1 MRSSL
6 MDIKKEIRKL
16 AKISE
21 TDYPLMSLYL
31 NTKWEDEK
39 QRGRVRLFV
48 KNELKE
54 AQKLIKEEE
63 KFRKSL
69 QSDSEK
75 IQRYIEGLLHR
86 AYDERFKGI
95 AIFACSGINA
105 FIIYRSS
112 IPFENQFTISSKPS
126 LRQMVQILD
135 ENKSAIAV
143 MVDTDRAKIF
153 EMSLG
158 EIHLESQIESYVP
171 GRHEQG
177 GWSQMRFQRH
187 IREHMHQHHKG
198 VAEQL
203 IKLFDEERCENIV
216 LIGQEHILA
225 TFRALLPERVREKI
239 KGDLSAEFGEEPSSL
254 AQKVIEYLHREYL
267 KEEDTIIEELI
278 ETALARGAAT
288 VGLRDTIE
296 AINRSQV
303 HRLVLDRDL
312 KKKGWQCTKCL
323 TLGEITTLSCP
334 FCNSAIET
342 IDLAE
347 EMVRSVINRDGEV
360 DMVRD
365 HPKLSKYEG
374 VGSML
379 RFKS

>member
-1 MRSSL
+1 
-6 MDIKKEIRKL
+6 MDAKKEIRKL
-16 AKISE
+16 AEIPE
-21 TDYPLMSLYL
+21 TDYPFISLYL

-39 QRGRVRLFV
+39 QRERVRLFV

-54 AQKLIKEEE
+54 AQKLVEDEENI
-63 KFRKSL
+63 RKSL
-69 QSDSEK
+69 QRDSEK
-75 IQRYIEGLLHR
+75 IQRYIDGVIHR
-86 AYDERFKGI
+86 TYDEAVNGI
-95 AIFACSGINA
+95 AIFACSGIDA
-105 FIIYRSS
+105 FMIFRSS
-112 IPFENQFTISSKPS
+112 IPFGNQFTVSSKPS
-126 LRQMVQILD
+126 LRQLVHISD
-135 ENKSAIAV
+135 EYRTAITV

-158 EIHLESQIESYVP
+158 EIHLETQIESYVP

-203 IKLFDEERCENIV
+203 VKLFDDERCDNIV

-239 KGDLSAEFGEEPSSL
+239 KGELSAEFEEESSAL
-254 AQKVIEYLHREYL
+254 AQKVVDYLRGEFL
-267 KEEDTIIEELI
+267 KAEDSIIDGLI
-278 ETALARGAAT
+278 ETALARGSAT

-296 AINRSQV
+296 AINRGQV

-312 KKKGWQCTKCL
+312 KRQGWQCTKCL
-323 TLGEITTLSCP
+323 ALGEITTLSCP

-342 IDLAE
+342 IDLVE
-347 EMVRSVINRDGEV
+347 EMIRSVINRDGEV
-360 DMVRD
+360 DMVKD
-365 HPKLSKYEG
+365 SHKLSKYDG
-374 VGSML
+374 VGAML
-379 RFKS
+379 RFK

>member
-1 MRSSL
+1 
-6 MDIKKEIRKL
+6 MDMKKEIRKL
-16 AKISE
+16 AKIPES
-21 TDYPLMSLYL
+21 DYPFLSLYL

-54 AQKLIKEEE
+54 AQKSIKDEERI
-63 KFRKSL
+63 KKSL
-69 QSDSEK
+69 QTDSEK
-75 IQRYIEGLLHR
+75 IQRYIEGLIHR

-95 AIFACSGINA
+95 AIFACSGIDA

-112 IPFENQFTISSKPS
+112 ISFQNQFTISSKPS
-126 LRQMVQILD
+126 LRQLVQISD

-158 EIHLESQIESYVP
+158 EIHSESQIESYVP

-203 IKLFDEERCENIV
+203 IKLFDEETCENIV
-216 LIGQEHILA
+216 LIGQEHTLA

-239 KGDLSAEFGEEPSSL
+239 KGDLSAEFGEESSRL
-254 AQKVIEYLHREYL
+254 AQKVVEYLHEEYF
-267 KEEDTIIEELI
+267 KEKDTIIEELI
-278 ETALARGAAT
+278 ETALARGAAA

-296 AINRSQV
+296 AINRGQV
-303 HRLVLDRDL
+303 HRLVIDREL
-312 KKKGWQCTKCL
+312 KRQGWQCIKCL
-323 TLGEITTLSCP
+323 ALGEITALRCP
-334 FCNSAIET
+334 FCNSTIET
-342 IDLAE
+342 VDLAE
-347 EMVRSVINRDGEV
+347 EMIRSVINRDGEV
-360 DMVRD
+360 DMIRD
-365 HPKLSKYEG
+365 HPELSKYEG
-374 VGSML
+374 VGAML
-379 RFKS
+379 RFK

>member
-1 MRSSL
+1 

-16 AKISE
+16 AKIPE
-21 TDYPLMSLYL
+21 TDYPFLSLYL

-54 AQKLIKEEE
+54 AQKSIKEEE
-63 KFRKSL
+63 KIRKSL
-69 QSDSEK
+69 QNDSEK
-75 IQRYIEGLLHR
+75 VQRYIEGLIHR

-95 AIFACSGINA
+95 AIFACSGIRT

-126 LRQMVQILD
+126 LRQLVQISD

-203 IKLFDEERCENIV
+203 IKLFDEERWENIV

-225 TFRALLPERVREKI
+225 SFRALLPERVRDKI
-239 KGDLSAEFGEEPSSL
+239 KGDFPAKFEEESSNLAE
-254 AQKVIEYLHREYL
+254 KVIEYLHGEYF
-267 KEEDTIIEELI
+267 KEEHTIVEEVI
-278 ETALARGAAT
+278 ETALARGAAA

-296 AINRSQV
+296 AINRGQV
-303 HRLVLDRDL
+303 HRLILDSDL
-312 KKKGWQCTKCL
+312 KRQGWQCIKCL
-323 TLGEITTLSCP
+323 ALGDITPLSCP

-342 IDLAE
+342 VDLAE
-347 EMVRSVINRDGEV
+347 EMIRSVINRDGEV
-360 DMVRD
+360 DMIKH
-365 HPKLSKYEG
+365 HPELNKYEG
-374 VGSML
+374 VGAML
-379 RFKS
+379 RFK

>member
-1 MRSSL
+1 

-16 AKISE
+16 AKIPE
-21 TDYPLMSLYL
+21 TDYPFLSLYL

-54 AQKLIKEEE
+54 AQKSIKEEE
-63 KFRKSL
+63 KIRKSL
-69 QSDSEK
+69 QNDSEK
-75 IQRYIEGLLHR
+75 VQRYIEGLLHR

-95 AIFACSGINA
+95 AIFACSGIRA

-126 LRQMVQILD
+126 LRQLVQISD

-203 IKLFDEERCENIV
+203 IKLFDEERWENIV

-225 TFRALLPERVREKI
+225 SFRALLPERVRDKI
-239 KGDLSAEFGEEPSSL
+239 KGDFPAKFEEESSNLAE
-254 AQKVIEYLHREYL
+254 KVIEYLHGEYF
-267 KEEDTIIEELI
+267 KEEHTIVEEVI
-278 ETALARGAAT
+278 ETALARGAAA

-296 AINRSQV
+296 AINRGQV
-303 HRLVLDRDL
+303 HRLILDSDL
-312 KKKGWQCTKCL
+312 KRQGWQCIKCL
-323 TLGEITTLSCP
+323 ALGDITPLSCP

-342 IDLAE
+342 VDLAE
-347 EMVRSVINRDGEV
+347 EMIRSVINRDGEV
-360 DMVRD
+360 DMIKH
-365 HPKLSKYEG
+365 HPELNKYEG
-374 VGSML
+374 VGAML
-379 RFKS
+379 RFK

>member
-1 MRSSL
+1 
-6 MDIKKEIRKL
+6 MDSKKEIKKL
-16 AKISE
+16 AKIPE
-21 TDYPLMSLYL
+21 TDYPFISLYL

-39 QRGRVRLFV
+39 QRERVRLFV

-54 AQKLIKEEE
+54 AQKLVKEEE
-63 KFRKSL
+63 KIRKSL
-69 QSDSEK
+69 QRDSEE
-75 IQRYIEGLLHR
+75 IQRYIDGVIHR
-86 AYDERFKGI
+86 TYDEGVNGI
-95 AIFACSGINA
+95 AILACSGIDA

-112 IPFENQFTISSKPS
+112 IPFDNQFTISSKPS
-126 LRQMVQILD
+126 LRQLVQISD
-135 ENKSAIAV
+135 EYRGAIAV

-203 IKLFDEERCENIV
+203 VKLFDDERYENIV

-225 TFRALLPERVREKI
+225 TFRALLPERVKEKI
-239 KGDLSAEFGEEPSSL
+239 KGELSAEFEEESSTL
-254 AQKVIEYLHREYL
+254 AQKVIEYLHGEYL

-288 VGLRDTIE
+288 VGLSDTIE
-296 AINRSQV
+296 AINRGQV
-303 HRLVLDRDL
+303 HRLLLDRDL
-312 KKKGWQCTKCL
+312 KSQGWQCTKCL
-323 TLGEITTLSCP
+323 ALGEITTLSCP

-347 EMVRSVINRDGEV
+347 EMIRSVINRDGEV
-360 DMVRD
+360 DMVKD
-365 HPKLSKYEG
+365 HPKLSKYGG
-374 VGSML
+374 VGAML
-379 RFKS
+379 RFK

>member
-1 MRSSL
+1 

-16 AKISE
+16 AKIPE
-21 TDYPLMSLYL
+21 TDYPFLSLYL

-54 AQKLIKEEE
+54 AQKSIKE
-63 KFRKSL
+63 
-69 QSDSEK
+69 
-75 IQRYIEGLLHR
+75 
-86 AYDERFKGI
+86 ERFKGI
-95 AIFACSGINA
+95 AIFACSGIRA

-126 LRQMVQILD
+126 LRQLVQISD

-203 IKLFDEERCENIV
+203 IKLFDEERWENIV

-225 TFRALLPERVREKI
+225 SFRALLPERVRDKI
-239 KGDLSAEFGEEPSSL
+239 KGDFPAKFEEESSNLAE
-254 AQKVIEYLHREYL
+254 KVIEYLHGEYF
-267 KEEDTIIEELI
+267 KEEHTIVEEVI
-278 ETALARGAAT
+278 ETALARGAAA

-296 AINRSQV
+296 AINRGQV
-303 HRLVLDRDL
+303 HRLILDSDL
-312 KKKGWQCTKCL
+312 KRQGWQCIKCL
-323 TLGEITTLSCP
+323 ALGDITPLSCP

-342 IDLAE
+342 VDLAE
-347 EMVRSVINRDGEV
+347 EMIRSVINRDGEV
-360 DMVRD
+360 DMIKH
-365 HPKLSKYEG
+365 HPELNKYEG
-374 VGSML
+374 VGAML
-379 RFKS
+379 RFK

>member
-1 MRSSL
+1 
-6 MDIKKEIRKL
+6 MDMKKEIRKL
-16 AKISE
+16 AKIPE
-21 TDYPLMSLYL
+21 TGYPFLSLYL

-54 AQKLIKEEE
+54 AQKLMKEEE

-75 IQRYIEGLLHR
+75 IQRYIEGLIHR

-95 AIFACSGINA
+95 AIFACSGIDA

-112 IPFENQFTISSKPS
+112 ISFQNQFTISSKPS
-126 LRQMVQILD
+126 LRQLVQISD

-225 TFRALLPERVREKI
+225 SFRALLPERVREKI
-239 KGDLSAEFGEEPSSL
+239 KGGLSAKFEEESSNL
-254 AQKVIEYLHREYL
+254 AQKVIEYLHGEYF
-267 KEEDTIIEELI
+267 KEEHTIIEEVI
-278 ETALARGAAT
+278 ATALARGAAA

-296 AINRSQV
+296 AINRGQV
-303 HRLVLDRDL
+303 HRLVLDSDL
-312 KKKGWQCTKCL
+312 KRQGWQCIKCL
-323 TLGEITTLSCP
+323 ALGDITALSCP

-342 IDLAE
+342 VDLAE
-347 EMVRSVINRDGEV
+347 EMIRSVINRDGEV
-360 DMVRD
+360 DMIKD
-365 HPKLSKYEG
+365 HPELNKYEG
-374 VGSML
+374 VGAML
-379 RFKS
+379 RFK

>member
-1 MRSSL
+1 

-16 AKISE
+16 AKIPE
-21 TDYPLMSLYL
+21 TDYPFLSLYL

-54 AQKLIKEEE
+54 AQKSIKEEE
-63 KFRKSL
+63 KIRKSL
-69 QSDSEK
+69 QNDSEK
-75 IQRYIEGLLHR
+75 VQRYIEGLIHR

-95 AIFACSGINA
+95 AIFACSGIRA

-126 LRQMVQILD
+126 LRQLVQISD

-203 IKLFDEERCENIV
+203 IKLFDEARCENIV

-225 TFRALLPERVREKI
+225 SFRALLPERVREKI
-239 KGDLSAEFGEEPSSL
+239 KGDLSAKFEEESSNV
-254 AQKVIEYLHREYL
+254 AQKVFEYLHGEYF
-267 KEEDTIIEELI
+267 KEEHTIIEEVI
-278 ETALARGAAT
+278 ETALARGAAA

-296 AINRSQV
+296 AINRGQV
-303 HRLVLDRDL
+303 HRLVLDSDL
-312 KKKGWQCTKCL
+312 KRQGWQCIKCL
-323 TLGEITTLSCP
+323 ALGDITPLSCP

-342 IDLAE
+342 VDLAE
-347 EMVRSVINRDGEV
+347 EMIRSVINRDGEV
-360 DMVRD
+360 DMIKD
-365 HPKLSKYEG
+365 HPELNKYEG
-374 VGSML
+374 VGAML
-379 RFKS
+379 RFK

>member
-1 MRSSL
+1 

-16 AKISE
+16 AKIPE
-21 TDYPLMSLYL
+21 TDYPCISLYL

-39 QRGRVRLFV
+39 QRKRVRLFV
-48 KNELKE
+48 KNKLKE
-54 AQKLIKEEE
+54 AQKLVKEEE
-63 KFRKSL
+63 RIRRSL
-69 QSDSEK
+69 QRDSED
-75 IQRYIEGLLHR
+75 IQRYVDGVIHR
-86 AYDERFKGI
+86 TYDEGVNGI
-95 AIFACSGINA
+95 AIFACSGIEA
-105 FIIYRSS
+105 FIIFRSS
-112 IPFENQFTISSKPS
+112 IPFENQLTISSKPS
-126 LRQMVQILD
+126 LRQLVQISD
-135 ENKSAIAV
+135 VYRTAIAV

-158 EIHLESQIESYVP
+158 EIHSESQIESYVP

-203 IKLFDEERCENIV
+203 VRLFDDERCENIV

-239 KGDLSAEFGEEPSSL
+239 KGDLSAEFQEESSIL
-254 AQKVIEYLHREYL
+254 AQKVTEYLHGEYL
-267 KEEDTIIEELI
+267 KEEDSIIEELI

-296 AINRSQV
+296 AINRGQV
-303 HRLVLDRDL
+303 HKLILDRDL
-312 KKKGWQCTKCL
+312 KKQGWQCTKCL
-323 TLGEITTLSCP
+323 ALGEITSLSCP
-334 FCNSAIET
+334 FCISAIET

-347 EMVRSVINRDGEV
+347 EMIRSVINRDGEV
-360 DMVRD
+360 DMVKD

-374 VGSML
+374 VGAML
-379 RFKS
+379 RFK

>member
-1 MRSSL
+1 
-6 MDIKKEIRKL
+6 MDTKKEIRKL
-16 AKISE
+16 AKIPE
-21 TDYPLMSLYL
+21 TDYPFISLYL

-39 QRGRVRLFV
+39 QRERVRLFV

-54 AQKLIKEEE
+54 AQKSVNEE
-63 KFRKSL
+63 KIRKSL
-69 QSDSEK
+69 QRDSEK
-75 IQRYIEGLLHR
+75 IQRYIDGVIHR
-86 AYDERFKGI
+86 TYDEEVNGI
-95 AIFACSGINA
+95 AIFACSGIDA
-105 FIIYRSS
+105 FIIFRSS
-112 IPFENQFTISSKPS
+112 IPFGNQFTVSSKPS
-126 LRQMVQILD
+126 LRQLVQISD
-135 ENKSAIAV
+135 EYRTAIAV

-203 IKLFDEERCENIV
+203 VKLFDDERCDNIV

-239 KGDLSAEFGEEPSSL
+239 KGELSAEFEEESSSL
-254 AQKVIEYLHREYL
+254 AQKVIEYLHGEYL
-267 KEEDTIIEELI
+267 KAEDSIIEGLI

-296 AINRSQV
+296 AINRGQV

-312 KKKGWQCTKCL
+312 NRQGWQCTKCL
-323 TLGEITTLSCP
+323 ALGELTTLICP
-334 FCNSAIET
+334 FCNSNIEN
-342 IDLAE
+342 IELVE
-347 EMVRSVINRDGEV
+347 EMIRSVINRDGEV
-360 DMVRD
+360 DIVKD
-365 HPKLSKYEG
+365 PHKLRKYDG
-374 VGSML
+374 VGAML
-379 RFKS
+379 RFK

>member
-1 MRSSL
+1 MRDTL
-6 MDIKKEIRKL
+6 MDIKREIRKL
-16 AKISE
+16 AKIPE
-21 TDYPLMSLYL
+21 TEYPFLSLYL

-48 KNELKE
+48 KNKLKE
-54 AQKLIKEEE
+54 AQTLIKEDE
-63 KFRKSL
+63 KIRKSL
-69 QSDSEK
+69 QNDSEK
-75 IQRYIEGLLHR
+75 IQQYMEGLLHR

-95 AIFACSGINA
+95 AIFACSGIDA

-126 LRQMVQILD
+126 LRKLVQISD

-158 EIHLESQIESYVP
+158 EIHLESKIESYVP

-198 VAEQL
+198 VAEQ
-203 IKLFDEERCENIV
+203 RCENIV

-239 KGDLSAEFGEEPSSL
+239 KGDLSAEFEEESSSL

-267 KEEDTIIEELI
+267 KEEDTIIEGLI
-278 ETALARGAAT
+278 ETALARGAGT
-288 VGLRDTIE
+288 VGIRDTIE
-296 AINRSQV
+296 AINRGQV
-303 HRLVLDRDL
+303 HRLVLEGEL
-312 KKKGWQCTKCL
+312 KRQGWQCTKCFA
-323 TLGEITTLSCP
+323 LGEITTLSCP

-342 IDLAE
+342 VDLAE
-347 EMVRSVINRDGEV
+347 EMVRSVINRDGGV

-365 HPKLSKYEG
+365 HPELSKYEG
-374 VGSML
+374 VGALL
-379 RFKS
+379 RFK

>member
-1 MRSSL
+1 
-6 MDIKKEIRKL
+6 
-16 AKISE
+16 
-21 TDYPLMSLYL
+21 
-31 NTKWEDEK
+31 
-39 QRGRVRLFV
+39 
-48 KNELKE
+48 
-54 AQKLIKEEE
+54 
-63 KFRKSL
+63 L

-95 AIFACSGINA
+95 AIFACSG
-105 FIIYRSS
+105 
-112 IPFENQFTISSKPS
+112 
-126 LRQMVQILD
+126 M
-135 ENKSAIAV
+135 NKSAIAV

-303 HRLVLDRDL
+303 HRLVL
-312 KKKGWQCTKCL
+312 G
-323 TLGEITTLSCP
+323 
-334 FCNSAIET
+334 
-342 IDLAE
+342 LA
-347 EMVRSVINRDGEV
+347 MHQMPHLRRNNHV
-360 DMVRD
+360 
-365 HPKLSKYEG
+365 KLP
-374 VGSML
+374 L
-379 RFKS
+379 LQ

>member
-1 MRSSL
+1 MRNNL
-6 MDIKKEIRKL
+6 MDIKREIRKL
-16 AKISE
+16 AKLPE
-21 TDYPLMSLYL
+21 TDYPFLSLYL

-48 KNELKE
+48 KNKLKE
-54 AQKLIKEEE
+54 AQILIKEEE
-63 KFRKSL
+63 RIRKSL
-69 QSDSEK
+69 QNDSEK
-75 IQRYIEGLLHR
+75 IQRYIGGLLHR

-95 AIFACSGINA
+95 AIFACSGIDA

-112 IPFENQFTISSKPS
+112 IPFENKLTISPKPS
-126 LRQMVQILD
+126 LRQLVQISD
-135 ENKSAIAV
+135 EHKSAIAV

-158 EIHLESQIESYVP
+158 QIHSESQIESYVP

-203 IKLFDEERCENIV
+203 IKLSDEERCENIL

-239 KGDLSAEFGEEPSSL
+239 KGDLSAGFEEETSSI
-254 AQKVIEYLHREYL
+254 AQKVIEYLHTEYL
-267 KEEDTIIEELI
+267 KEKDVIIEELI
-278 ETALARGAAT
+278 ETALARGTAT
-288 VGLRDTIE
+288 VGLRNTIE
-296 AINRSQV
+296 AINRGQV

-312 KKKGWQCTKCL
+312 KRQGWQCTKCL
-323 TLGEITTLSCP
+323 ALGEITTLSCP
-334 FCNSAIET
+334 FCNSTIET
-342 IDLAE
+342 IDLGE
-347 EMVRSVINRDGEV
+347 EIVRSVINRDGEV
-360 DMVRD
+360 NMVMD

-374 VGSML
+374 VGAML
-379 RFKS
+379 RFK

>member
-1 MRSSL
+1 

-16 AKISE
+16 AKIPE
-21 TDYPLMSLYL
+21 TDYPFLSLYL

-54 AQKLIKEEE
+54 AQKSIKEEE
-63 KFRKSL
+63 KIRKSL
-69 QSDSEK
+69 QNDSEK
-75 IQRYIEGLLHR
+75 VQRYIEGLINR

-95 AIFACSGINA
+95 AIFACSGIHA

-126 LRQMVQILD
+126 LRQLVQISD

-187 IREHMHQHHKG
+187 IQEHMHQHHKG

-225 TFRALLPERVREKI
+225 SFRALLPERVREKI
-239 KGDLSAEFGEEPSSL
+239 KGGLSAKFEEESSNL
-254 AQKVIEYLHREYL
+254 AQKVIEYLHGEYF
-267 KEEDTIIEELI
+267 KEEHTIIEEVI
-278 ETALARGAAT
+278 ETALARGAAA

-296 AINRSQV
+296 AINRGQV
-303 HRLVLDRDL
+303 HRLVLDSDL
-312 KKKGWQCTKCL
+312 KRQGWQCIKCL
-323 TLGEITTLSCP
+323 ALGDITALSCP

-342 IDLAE
+342 VDLAE
-347 EMVRSVINRDGEV
+347 EMIRSVINRDGEV
-360 DMVRD
+360 DMIKD
-365 HPKLSKYEG
+365 HPELNKYEG
-374 VGSML
+374 VGAML
-379 RFKS
+379 RFK

>member
-6 MDIKKEIRKL
+6 MDTKKEIRAL
-16 AKISE
+16 AKIPE
-21 TDYPLMSLYL
+21 TDYPFISLYL

-39 QRGRVRLFV
+39 QRERVRLFV

-54 AQKLIKEEE
+54 AKKMVKDDE
-63 KFRKSL
+63 KIRKSL
-69 QSDSEK
+69 QRDSEK
-75 IQRYIEGLLHR
+75 IQRYIDGVIQRTFDEGVN
-86 AYDERFKGI
+86 GI
-95 AIFACSGINA
+95 AILACSGIDA
-105 FIIYRSS
+105 FIIFRSS
-112 IPFENQFTISSKPS
+112 IPFRNQFAVSSRPS
-126 LRQMVQILD
+126 LRQLVQISD
-135 ENKSAIAV
+135 EYRTAIAV

-158 EIHLESQIESYVP
+158 EILLESQIESYVP

-203 IKLFDEERCENIV
+203 VKLFDDERCDNIV

-239 KGDLSAEFGEEPSSL
+239 KGELSAEFDEESSSL
-254 AQKVIEYLHREYL
+254 AQKVIEYLHGEYL
-267 KEEDTIIEELI
+267 KTEDSIIEGLL
-278 ETALARGAAT
+278 ETALARGAAI

-296 AINRSQV
+296 AINRGQV
-303 HRLVLDRDL
+303 HRLVLDKDL
-312 KKKGWQCTKCL
+312 KRQGWQCTKCL
-323 TLGEITTLSCP
+323 ALGEITTLSCP
-334 FCNSAIET
+334 FCNSGIET

-347 EMVRSVINRDGEV
+347 EMIRSVINRDGEV
-360 DMVRD
+360 DMVK
-365 HPKLSKYEG
+365 HTHKLSKYDG
-374 VGSML
+374 VGAML
-379 RFKS
+379 RFK

>member
-1 MRSSL
+1 

-16 AKISE
+16 AKIPE
-21 TDYPLMSLYL
+21 TDYPFLSLYL

-54 AQKLIKEEE
+54 AQKSIKEEE
-63 KFRKSL
+63 KIRKSL
-69 QSDSEK
+69 QNDSEK
-75 IQRYIEGLLHR
+75 VQRYIEGLIHR

-95 AIFACSGINA
+95 AIFACSGIRA

-126 LRQMVQILD
+126 LRQLVQISD

-203 IKLFDEERCENIV
+203 IKLFDDERCENIV

-225 TFRALLPERVREKI
+225 SFRALLPERVRDKI
-239 KGDLSAEFGEEPSSL
+239 KGDFPAKFEEESSNLAE
-254 AQKVIEYLHREYL
+254 KVIEYLHGEYF
-267 KEEDTIIEELI
+267 KEEHTIVEEVI
-278 ETALARGAAT
+278 ETALARGAAA

-296 AINRSQV
+296 AINRGQV
-303 HRLVLDRDL
+303 HRLILDSDL
-312 KKKGWQCTKCL
+312 KRQGWQCIKCL
-323 TLGEITTLSCP
+323 ALGDITPLSCP

-342 IDLAE
+342 VDLAE
-347 EMVRSVINRDGEV
+347 EMIRSVINRDGEV
-360 DMVRD
+360 DMIKH
-365 HPKLSKYEG
+365 HPELNKYEG
-374 VGSML
+374 VGAML
-379 RFKS
+379 RFK